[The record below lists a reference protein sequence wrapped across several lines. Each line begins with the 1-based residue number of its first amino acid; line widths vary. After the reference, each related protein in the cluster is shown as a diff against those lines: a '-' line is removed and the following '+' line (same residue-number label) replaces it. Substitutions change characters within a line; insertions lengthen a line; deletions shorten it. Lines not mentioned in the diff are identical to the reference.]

1 MFRSNNIK
9 SSKTMYQNLQGH
21 GKSTKKKVEINVE
34 KMFSTRLDR
43 LNEDLGTAIY
53 HANKARK
60 SIDKINALRKNGRN
74 AEASLIE
81 SEVKKSLAALLRAV
95 EKLPNDV
102 VKATKRFESNGFN

>member
-1 MFRSNNIK
+1 
-9 SSKTMYQNLQGH
+9 MYQNLQGH
-21 GKSTKKKVEINVE
+21 GKSTKKKVEMQVE

-43 LNEDLGTAIY
+43 LNEDLGTVIY

-74 AEASLIE
+74 TEASLIE

>member
-1 MFRSNNIK
+1 M
-9 SSKTMYQNLQGH
+9 Q
-21 GKSTKKKVEINVE
+21 VE

-43 LNEDLGTAIY
+43 LNEDLGTVVY
-53 HANKARK
+53 HVNKARK
-60 SIDKINALRKNGRN
+60 SIDKINALRKNGCN
-74 AEASLIE
+74 TEASLTE

>member
-1 MFRSNNIK
+1 
-9 SSKTMYQNLQGH
+9 MYQNLQGH

-81 SEVKKSLAALLRAV
+81 SEVKRVWLRFSV
-95 EKLPNDV
+95 QSKNCL
-102 VKATKRFESNGFN
+102 TM

>member
-1 MFRSNNIK
+1 
-9 SSKTMYQNLQGH
+9 MYQNLQGH

-74 AEASLIE
+74 AEASLLE

-102 VKATKRFESNGFN
+102 VEATKRFESNGFN